1 MKWTAQQIRFRLLS
15 PLHIGWRKSG
25 NLQQTRPYVTGHSL
39 WGALTARLTR
49 DSGKDNYEEVGQ
61 WVDERL
67 AFTYFYPSDC
77 LSCVRLWPW
86 EESWDE
92 FAWTY
97 LGSYVSTSLADGHA
111 AEEGSLHE
119 TEFIAPRTREGKPVY
134 LIGYIF
140 QREDWSDLALDLD
153 ATLNK
158 LQIGGERGYGWG
170 RLNLLSGYEREPIK
184 KDAPVFGKF
193 KVAAAANRPVLEA
206 DSEQARLL
214 AHACATGSEVNKQC
228 EPLIGRITDSAGAFG
243 QSHSKA
249 TVCWIPGE
257 KVTASDKFLIQPKGL
272 WKPIWPVDQPDNN
285 PGL

>member
-25 NLQQTRPYVTGHSL
+25 NLQQTRPYVTGRAL

-49 DSGKDNYEEVGQ
+49 EAGKANYPEVGQ

-77 LSCVRLWPW
+77 LNCVRLWPW
-86 EESWDE
+86 GESWDE

-119 TEFIAPRTREGKPVY
+119 TELIAPRTRYGKPVY
-134 LIGYIF
+134 LLGYIF
-140 QREDWSDLALDLD
+140 QREDWDELKLDLET
-153 ATLNK
+153 TLNK

-170 RLNLLSGYEREPIK
+170 RLVLCKEETAPPEVEQCFQVFK
-184 KDAPVFGKF
+184 FDKDANAGK
-193 KVAAAANRPVLEA
+193 PVLEA
-206 DSEQARLL
+206 LSNDARLL
-214 AHACATGSEVNKQC
+214 AHALADGEDTAAEI
-228 EPLIGRITDSAGAFG
+228 EPLLGRLTDKYGRFG
-243 QSHSKA
+243 QLPS
-249 TVCWIPGE
+249 
-257 KVTASDKFLIQPKGL
+257 TAEIC
-272 WKPIWPVDQPDNN
+272 WKPGRNVLSGSKFSIAEKGIWRKA
-285 PGL
+285 